1 MATANFEPMKYE
13 MPLVVGGV
21 NYQEYKQDYY
31 DQFGTEPTEDDYFDE
46 VQWEIETC
54 DRYAEELNEKLRHF
68 RVDTKGGYYA
78 GYQFVVECTDKYWDY
93 YDLGGM
99 TEDDADY
106 YYGMSKQE
114 VINEFTNELA
124 KIKDFLDEQV
134 EMGMTE
140 LKRYATFSNG
150 ETLYQLA

>member
-13 MPLVVGGV
+13 MPLVVGGI

-46 VQWEIETC
+46 IQWEIETC
-54 DRYAEELNEKLRHF
+54 DRYAEELNDKLHHF
-68 RVDTKGGYYA
+68 KVETKGGDYA
-78 GYQFVVECTDKYWDY
+78 GFQFVVECTDEYWDY
-93 YDLGGM
+93 YDLAGM

>member
-13 MPLVVGGV
+13 MPLVVGGI
-21 NYQEYKQDYY
+21 NYQEYREEYY
-31 DQFGTEPTEDDYFDE
+31 DQFGTEPTEDDYYNE

-54 DRYAEELNEKLRHF
+54 DRYAEELNEQLHHF

-106 YYGMSKQE
+106 CYGMNKAE
-114 VINEFTNELA
+114 VIAEFTNELN
-124 KIKDFLDEQV
+124 KIRGFLEEQA
-134 EMGMTE
+134 ELGMTK
-140 LKRYATFSNG
+140 LGVVGTFSNG
-150 ETLYQLA
+150 ETVYQLA

>member
-1 MATANFEPMKYE
+1 MATANFEPMKYG
-13 MPLVVGGV
+13 MPLVVGGI
-21 NYQEYKQDYY
+21 NYQEYRDEYY

-54 DRYAEELNEKLRHF
+54 DRYAEELNEKLHHF
-68 RVDTKGGYYA
+68 KVETKGGYYA
-78 GYQFVVECTDKYWDY
+78 GFQFIAECTDEYWDY